1 MNMKRWGIAFLQ
13 LSAVLLAVGL
23 LPVVLMTLIS
33 PSDPGTL
40 PILLSLSVAP
50 LGGVCLIAGLLLW
63 AIGSVRR

>member
-1 MNMKRWGIAFLQ
+1 MNMKRWGVAFLQ

-23 LPVVLMTLIS
+23 VPVVLMTIIS

-50 LGGVCLIAGLLLW
+50 LGGVCLVSGLLLW
-63 AIGSVRR
+63 VIGAVRR